1 MIIKKSNK
9 ECNIVDEDED
19 CAAIN
24 IIKGIKKGLNSN
36 GFTIAGNLA
45 FINNFFLFWGGVNL
59 TLLHISRRTYLKSI

>member
-1 MIIKKSNK
+1 MIKKSKK
-9 ECNIVDEDED
+9 EYNIVDEDED

-45 FINNFFLFWGGVNL
+45 FVNNFFLFWGG
-59 TLLHISRRTYLKSI
+59 SI